1 MKKIILLSMM
11 MISALYSQPQKLTLQ
26 ESIELGLQNSKDLK
40 ISQSKLKSSDA
51 KVSEV
56 NSMFLPQLKLMANYT
71 RLSDNVPPFEVAT
84 PFSPLPIKIS
94 DPVLDNYNL
103 KLSLQQPLFTG
114 FKLSSSKKAA
124 EYNFN
129 AAESEYSKE
138 MNEAALNIHNAFWN
152 YYKAQEVKELLVKS
166 LKQIENHLKDTK
178 NFMDNGLVT
187 QNDYLKLQV
196 QYSNTKLQLVEAEN
210 NLEVARVVFN
220 KTLGLSLESKTEIF
234 ADKAEVK
241 TVEYDIEDLVKEAKQ
256 NRDELQSLAYRL
268 KAADENISA
277 ARSGRF
283 PSIYLTCNYYYSN
296 PNARYQPLT
305 EQWNDTW
312 DVGVTLS
319 WDIWNWGFTSSKS
332 IQAEEISVQTKA
344 SLERL
349 NDNIE
354 VEVYQNYLNL
364 FKSKEKVDVSRLS
377 LEQAS
382 ENYRITSE
390 KYEQQLAT
398 STDLID
404 AEVSELQA
412 ATNLTSSLIEY
423 NLAKV
428 RLEKAVG
435 RKIY

>member
-1 MKKIILLSMM
+1 
-11 MISALYSQPQKLTLQ
+11 
-26 ESIELGLQNSKDLK
+26 
-40 ISQSKLKSSDA
+40 
-51 KVSEV
+51 
-56 NSMFLPQLKLMANYT
+56 
-71 RLSDNVPPFEVAT
+71 
-84 PFSPLPIKIS
+84 
-94 DPVLDNYNL
+94 
-103 KLSLQQPLFTG
+103 
-114 FKLSSSKKAA
+114 
-124 EYNFN
+124 
-129 AAESEYSKE
+129 

-152 YYKAQEVKELLVKS
+152 YYRTQEVRNLLEQS
-166 LKQIENHLKDTK
+166 LGQIENHLKDTK
-178 NFMDNGLVT
+178 NFLENGLVT

-196 QYSNTKLQLVEAEN
+196 QYSNTKLRLIEAEN
-210 NLEVARVVFN
+210 NLEVARAVFN

-234 ADKAEVK
+234 VDEAEAK
-241 TVEYDIEDLVKEAKQ
+241 TVEYDLEDLVKEAKQ

-277 ARSGRF
+277 ARSGWF
-283 PSIYLTCNYYYSN
+283 PSVYLTGNYYYSN

-305 EQWNDTW
+305 DQWNDTW

-319 WDIWNWGFTSSKS
+319 WDIWDWGLTSSKTT
-332 IQAEEISVQTKA
+332 QAEELSVQTQA
-344 SLERL
+344 SLEKL

-390 KYEQQLAT
+390 KYHQQLAT
-398 STDLID
+398 SADLID

-435 RKIY
+435 RRIY